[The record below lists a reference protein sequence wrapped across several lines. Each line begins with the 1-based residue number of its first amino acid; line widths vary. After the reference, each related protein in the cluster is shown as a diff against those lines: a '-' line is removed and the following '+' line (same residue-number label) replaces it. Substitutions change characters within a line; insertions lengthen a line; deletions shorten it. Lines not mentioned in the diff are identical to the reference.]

1 METEEIIH
9 KLRHPQVTTVQTKPQ
24 VSADETPLQKTAPKK
39 ASDWPL
45 LIIGSFI
52 LLLLLISGLWVLW
65 ANNRSTHLSDSLDKE
80 KVRGLQYDREFNP
93 TRTTTVL
100 NIQEGQDRSVAAS
113 NLGST
118 LPIMSRFNYKSF
130 TEKMYT
136 IVGSAPWALTENFSA
151 NRSDPEM
158 MRYLLGNDD
167 VIKGF
172 VERPDVSVL
181 LEDPQMLAAF
191 TEDQVAM
198 QDFFDS
204 ETVRSVFANEQ
215 MVAVTAGSRFMARLL
230 VSPSVKY
237 FRDHPQEALQIIK
250 RNPYLNELRSNE
262 AVRQAV
268 KNNHYL
274 KNIAGILLEET
285 PEGSVPQAQG

>member
-9 KLRHPQVTTVQTKPQ
+9 KLRHPEVTTTQTKHPAP
-24 VSADETPLQKTAPKK
+24 ADEMPVQKVAPKK
-39 ASDWPL
+39 ASDLPL
-45 LIIGSFI
+45 LAIGSLI

-65 ANNRSTHLSDSLDKE
+65 ANNRSSNLSHFLDRE
-80 KVRGLQYDREFNP
+80 KVQGLQYDREFNP
-93 TRTTTVL
+93 ARSTTVL

-172 VERPDVSVL
+172 VERPDVAPL

-204 ETVRSVFANEQ
+204 
-215 MVAVTAGSRFMARLL
+215 
-230 VSPSVKY
+230 
-237 FRDHPQEALQIIK
+237 
-250 RNPYLNELRSNE
+250 
-262 AVRQAV
+262 
-268 KNNHYL
+268 
-274 KNIAGILLEET
+274 
-285 PEGSVPQAQG
+285 

>member
-9 KLRHPQVTTVQTKPQ
+9 KLRHPEIKTVQTKRSVQ
-24 VSADETPLQKTAPKK
+24 ADTTPVQKAAPKK
-39 ASDWPL
+39 GSDLPL
-45 LIIGSFI
+45 LVLGSLI

-65 ANNRSTHLSDSLDKE
+65 ANNRSSNLSYSIDKE
-80 KVRGLQYDREFNP
+80 KIQGLQYDREFNP

-158 MRYLLGNDD
+158 MRYLLGNDE

-172 VERPDVSVL
+172 VGRPDVAPL

-204 ETVRSVFANEQ
+204 ETIRSVLANEQ
-215 MVAVTAGSRFMARLL
+215 MVTVVAGSRFMARLL

-237 FRDHPQEALQIIK
+237 FRDNPQEALQIIQ
-250 RNPYLNELRSNE
+250 RNPYLNELRQSE
-262 AVRQAV
+262 IIRQAV

-274 KNIAGILLEET
+274 KDIAGILLEET
-285 PEGSVPQAQG
+285 PPASAAQL

>member
-9 KLRHPQVTTVQTKPQ
+9 KLRHPEVKTVQPNPSDRVDKTPVQTK
-24 VSADETPLQKTAPKK
+24 APKK

-45 LIIGSFI
+45 LLIGSFI

-65 ANNRSTHLSDSLDKE
+65 ANNRSSNLSRSLDKE
-80 KVRGLQYDREFNP
+80 KIQGLQYDREFNP
-93 TRTTTVL
+93 TRATTIL
-100 NIQEGQDRSVAAS
+100 NIQEGQDRIAAVP

-172 VERPDVSVL
+172 VERPDVAPL

-204 ETVRSVFANEQ
+204 ETVRAVLADEQ
-215 MVAVTAGSRFMARLL
+215 MVAVMAGSRFMARLL
-230 VSPSVKY
+230 ISPSIKY
-237 FRDHPQEALQIIK
+237 FRDNPQEALQIIK
-250 RNPYLNELRSNE
+250 RNPYLNELRRNE
-262 AVRQAV
+262 AIRQAV
-268 KNNHYL
+268 KSNHYL
-274 KNIAGILLEET
+274 KDIAATLLEET
-285 PEGSVPQAQG
+285 TSVSNPQAQG